1 MVEHAG
7 ATTKE
12 HLMTQHEPDE
22 DAERDKQKRSEADQP
37 PVDGPGGG
45 SAGEPEDP
53 EGKDLGDSSY
63 DRPGG
68 SG

>member
-1 MVEHAG
+1 
-7 ATTKE
+7 
-12 HLMTQHEPDE
+12 MTQRERDE
-22 DAERDKQKRSEADQP
+22 DAERDKHERSEADQP

-53 EGKDLGDSSY
+53 AAKDLGDSSY
-63 DRPGG
+63 DRPGD

>member
-1 MVEHAG
+1 
-7 ATTKE
+7 
-12 HLMTQHEPDE
+12 MTERERDE
-22 DAERDKQKRSEADQP
+22 DAEHHKQERSEADRP

-45 SAGEPEDP
+45 SAGEPQDP

-63 DRPGG
+63 DRPGQ